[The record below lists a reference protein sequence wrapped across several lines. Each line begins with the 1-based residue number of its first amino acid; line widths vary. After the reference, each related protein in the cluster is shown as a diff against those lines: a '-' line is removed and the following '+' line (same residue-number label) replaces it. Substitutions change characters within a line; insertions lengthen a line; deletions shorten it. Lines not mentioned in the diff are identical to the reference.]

1 MGEISERNLFG
12 TGNKLALQANTS
24 GKSTRYNIRF
34 TNPRIYD
41 SQVSGSLEG
50 YDWTREYSD
59 YTRDTIGGASIS
71 AIRSSRSGA
80 FTTATASR
88 TRT

>member
-1 MGEISERNLFG
+1 MGIGAGYSSSDQLLFMGEISERNLFG

-41 SQVSGSLEG
+41 SQVSGSLE
-50 YDWTREYSD
+50 D
-59 YTRDTIGGASIS
+59 YN
-71 AIRSSRSGA
+71 
-80 FTTATASR
+80 
-88 TRT
+88 